1 MGLYKRKDSQFYWM
15 GFRIN
20 GKKVEEST
28 KTKNKKLADQIHAK
42 RLVEIAEGKW
52 FGKVTTPNVTMVEVF
67 DRYLK
72 EVSPN
77 LSPTTDQRNI
87 QMVKNLKAFLGDSLI
102 KDVTPSIVSRYKAIS
117 LEKNYS
123 KETIV
128 RELGLLR
135 RIFNIAI
142 QEWELC
148 KENPVS
154 KVLRTLGKVDNKRVR
169 YLSPDELQQLT
180 VALPSWMRPIVTI
193 ARHTGLRR
201 SNILELTWPQVDLV
215 RKVIIIPKTKNGS
228 PIGIPLTE
236 TTVKTFAEVQKV
248 RHLHSSYIF
257 CDTEGK
263 PHSPY
268 KVSVAFKRATK
279 RAGIANLRFH
289 DLRHDFASS
298 LVQAGVDIH
307 RVKELLGHKDL
318 RMTIRYC
325 HLSPENL
332 SDAVKVLDEKERG
345 YVLATLEKE
354 KGLAS

>member
-1 MGLYKRKDSQFYWM
+1 MQK
-15 GFRIN
+15 
-20 GKKVEEST
+20 
-28 KTKNKKLADQIHAK
+28 
-42 RLVEIAEGKW
+42 
-52 FGKVTTPNVTMVEVF
+52 
-67 DRYLK
+67 
-72 EVSPN
+72 
-77 LSPTTDQRNI
+77 
-87 QMVKNLKAFLGDSLI
+87 
-102 KDVTPSIVSRYKAIS
+102 
-117 LEKNYS
+117 
-123 KETIV
+123 
-128 RELGLLR
+128 
-135 RIFNIAI
+135 
-142 QEWELC
+142 
-148 KENPVS
+148 
-154 KVLRTLGKVDNKRVR
+154 
-169 YLSPDELQQLT
+169 LT

-201 SNILELTWPQVDLV
+201 SNILELTWPQVDLG

-268 KVSVAFKRATK
+268 KVSVAFKRATR

-354 KGLAS
+354 RGIAS